1 MLGFED
7 FWIALAWWLTLL
19 SAIAGVVYG
28 ALKWN
33 GEGGEPE

>member
-7 FWIALAWWLTLL
+7 VWIALAWWLTLL
-19 SAIAGVVYG
+19 SAIGGTIYG

-33 GEGGEPE
+33 DEGGDQE